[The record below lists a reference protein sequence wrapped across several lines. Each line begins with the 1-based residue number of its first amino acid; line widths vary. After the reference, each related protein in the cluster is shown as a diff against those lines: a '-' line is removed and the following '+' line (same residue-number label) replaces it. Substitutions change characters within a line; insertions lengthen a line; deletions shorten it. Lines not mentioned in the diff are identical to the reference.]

1 MPELISIDRPQ
12 EATALLT
19 LDRPEKRNAL
29 SMALRDEIS
38 DALDRLRDDDR
49 VRTLVITGAGDVF
62 SAGFDLREFDR
73 ALDDALFA
81 EQLWASSDRYHRAVA
96 SFPVPTVA
104 AVNGPAVA
112 GGFDLAVLCDLRV
125 ASETATF
132 SHPEYAFG
140 DVVYSPLQ
148 DLVGGAWAR
157 ELTMTG
163 TTIDALQALDIRLV
177 NRVVPPDRVLQE
189 ALGLAAVV
197 ARGPRA
203 NLARTKSKAQQ
214 RGARLE
220 AGTLDL

>member
-1 MPELISIDRPQ
+1 MSDLITVEIPR
-12 EATALLT
+12 EAVALVTLT
-19 LDRPEKRNAL
+19 RPEKRNAL
-29 SMALRDEIS
+29 SMALRDELT
-38 DALDRLRDDDR
+38 DALDGLGSDESLRA
-49 VRTLVITGAGDVF
+49 LVITGAGDVF

-73 ALDDALFA
+73 AADDAELA
-81 EQLWASSDRYHRAVA
+81 RRLWASSDRYHRAVA
-96 SFPVPTVA
+96 SFPLPTVA
-104 AVNGPAVA
+104 AVNGPAIA

-163 TTIDALQALDIRLV
+163 ATIDADQALTIRLV
-177 NRVVPPDRVLQE
+177 NRVVPQHRVLDE
-189 ALGLAAVV
+189 ALDLAAAI

-203 NLARTKSKAQQ
+203 NLARTKAKARS
-214 RGARLE
+214 RGASLDG
-220 AGTLDL
+220 GTLDL